1 MIIKNG
7 RVFQED
13 GTFAEKDL
21 YIEGKRFVSTKEEV
35 IDQEVIDAK
44 GMMVLPGLVD
54 VHSHGAAGHDF
65 SDGDVEGLK
74 EILRYEKAHGITSY
88 CPTSMTL
95 PKDDLLKIFGTI
107 EAIKDEPEA
116 EVIAGVNMEGPFIDP
131 IKKGAQAEENIVA
144 PNAEFFRACNAA
156 SGGKIRLVTLAPNMP
171 GSLEFIKEVSD
182 EVMVS
187 IGHTTAD
194 YDTALA
200 AMKAGAHHVTHL
212 YNAMLPF
219 AHRNPGVI
227 GAAFDDPECRMELIC
242 DGYHIHGAVVRATFS
257 MMGSERMVLI
267 SDSMMATGMPN
278 GTYSLGGQAVWMKD
292 GKATLTDG
300 ETIAG
305 SATNLYD
312 CMRKAVSFDIP
323 LADAI
328 FAATRNPAQSIG
340 IYDEVGSI
348 APGKKAHVLL
358 VDDELNLKQVIM

>member
-54 VHSHGAAGHDF
+54 VHSHGVAGHDF

-131 IKKGAQAEENIVA
+131 IKK
-144 PNAEFFRACNAA
+144 
-156 SGGKIRLVTLAPNMP
+156 
-171 GSLEFIKEVSD
+171 
-182 EVMVS
+182 
-187 IGHTTAD
+187 
-194 YDTALA
+194 
-200 AMKAGAHHVTHL
+200 
-212 YNAMLPF
+212 
-219 AHRNPGVI
+219 AHRQRRTSWLRTLNSSAHAMRR
-227 GAAFDDPECRMELIC
+227 AAEK
-242 DGYHIHGAVVRATFS
+242 S
-257 MMGSERMVLI
+257 
-267 SDSMMATGMPN
+267 
-278 GTYSLGGQAVWMKD
+278 
-292 GKATLTDG
+292 
-300 ETIAG
+300 
-305 SATNLYD
+305 
-312 CMRKAVSFDIP
+312 VS
-323 LADAI
+323 
-328 FAATRNPAQSIG
+328 
-340 IYDEVGSI
+340 
-348 APGKKAHVLL
+348 
-358 VDDELNLKQVIM
+358 